1 MEKAVKLTSK
11 PAPFSSSPSLFFP
24 ALEAASKEDLFA
36 TLVDALAE
44 QGIAAHRDALLKA
57 LLERENVGTTGVG
70 FGIAIP
76 HVRSMVVETTAVSC
90 ARLPKGIDFAARDGE
105 PVHAVFLIVAPYGAT
120 GALYLP
126 LLGAFAA
133 ASRQKSA
140 RRRLLA
146 VESFD
151 DFADLMSLYIQPL
164 VLEGLE
170 G

>member
-1 MEKAVKLTSK
+1 MK
-11 PAPFSSSPSLFFP
+11 PIGTKTLFSPSPSLFFP
-24 ALEAASKEDLFA
+24 ALDATDKNDLFA

-44 QGIAAHRDALLKA
+44 QGFASHRDALLKV

-70 FGIAIP
+70 FGIAMP
-76 HVRSMVVETTAVSC
+76 HLRSMVMESTAVC
-90 ARLPKGIDFAARDGE
+90 FARLSKDLDFAAPDGV
-105 PVHAVFLIVAPYGAT
+105 PVRVVFLIVAPYGVT

-126 LLGAFAA
+126 LLGVFVA

-151 DFADLMSLYIQPL
+151 DFANLMSLFIQPL
-164 VLEGLE
+164 VLERLE
-170 G
+170 R